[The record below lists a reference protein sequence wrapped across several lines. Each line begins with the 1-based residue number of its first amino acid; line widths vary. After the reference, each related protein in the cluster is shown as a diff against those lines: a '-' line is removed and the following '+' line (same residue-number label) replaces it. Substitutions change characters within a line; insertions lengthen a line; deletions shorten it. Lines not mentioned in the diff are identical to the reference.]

1 MVDEVDPAGPGDGAA
16 ASGLEERVA
25 RLEAE
30 LAALRRQMASGAAP
44 AVSAAAVA
52 SAAPVV
58 REATQPRSAV
68 EVRSATPAPA
78 SPPWP
83 VVGSAEAGLTSDMRR
98 LVSGSWASTARP
110 KATREAAESRDS
122 LESQIGSQVFNRI
135 AIVLLLIGTAYFLK
149 MAVDRQWIGPV
160 GRVLI
165 GLVAG
170 AGLVVWSERFR
181 AKGFAAFSYSLKA
194 LGSGVLYL
202 SLWAAFQLY
211 HLMPAGAAL
220 GLMVLVTA
228 WNGYMAWAQ
237 DSQLLAGYALA
248 GGFGTPLLLS
258 TGGNHEAF
266 LFSYLLAIDVAT
278 VALVRLR
285 PWAKLLLGAFPL
297 TMAFFA
303 AWYAEYYAA
312 GALAATSIYIV
323 LFSVTFGSVALGR
336 VREGADGE
344 LRRATLLKEILL
356 PLATAAFAALA
367 GYSVLQDAGH
377 HAWLPWLMLALAAV
391 YLGVMRAPQT
401 RTASAIHLSLAVV
414 LLTIAIPLKASGH
427 WITVSWL
434 VEGLALLW
442 VAARLEPRG
451 AEAGADEGEGYAAGT
466 LKMLASGAL
475 LLGFCGVAAH
485 SISSGF
491 AAMTAVWSAD
501 TGTELT
507 GVAVF
512 AAVVW
517 VGLRAAN
524 AVGGRDASWVQAGF
538 FGLLAIDAIALLM
551 AVREV
556 GTLWVFGDGGAQHV
570 PLESADFWTAVMGLA
585 IFAGVVA
592 VSLRIARGHAEE
604 NFWMVC
610 AAGSTIA
617 FNAIAVLTG
626 VREISAVW
634 EGSAAGENAADAAL
648 KEALAISAY
657 LMVYGAALLA
667 VGFWRRSGFLRW
679 QALGLLVFT
688 IGKAFLYD
696 MRDLSQGYRVVSL
709 MALGALLMA
718 ISFAY
723 QKDWLGLRAAAL
735 DEAVGD
741 GVAGAG
747 HEAGR

>member
-1 MVDEVDPAGPGDGAA
+1 MVG
-16 ASGLEERVA
+16 
-25 RLEAE
+25 
-30 LAALRRQMASGAAP
+30 
-44 AVSAAAVA
+44 
-52 SAAPVV
+52 
-58 REATQPRSAV
+58 
-68 EVRSATPAPA
+68 
-78 SPPWP
+78 
-83 VVGSAEAGLTSDMRR
+83 
-98 LVSGSWASTARP
+98 
-110 KATREAAESRDS
+110 
-122 LESQIGSQVFNRI
+122 
-135 AIVLLLIGTAYFLK
+135 
-149 MAVDRQWIGPV
+149 
-160 GRVLI
+160 
-165 GLVAG
+165 
-170 AGLVVWSERFR
+170 
-181 AKGFAAFSYSLKA
+181 
-194 LGSGVLYL
+194 
-202 SLWAAFQLY
+202 
-211 HLMPAGAAL
+211 
-220 GLMVLVTA
+220 VTA

-258 TGGNHEAF
+258 TGGNHEVF
-266 LFSYLLAIDVAT
+266 LFSYLLAIDVST

-297 TMAFFA
+297 TMAFFV

-312 GALAATSIYIV
+312 DALTATAIYIV

-344 LRRATLLKEILL
+344 LRRSTLLKDILL

-367 GYSVLQDAGH
+367 GYSVMQDAGH
-377 HAWLPWLMLALAAV
+377 HDWLPWLMLALAAV

-401 RTASAIHLSLAVV
+401 RTAAAIHLSLAVV

-442 VAARLEPRG
+442 VAARLESKG
-451 AEAGADEGEGYAAGT
+451 EDADTDAGEAYAAGT
-466 LKMLASGAL
+466 LKVLAWGAL

-491 AAMTAVWSAD
+491 AAMTAVWNAD

-512 AAVVW
+512 AAVV
-517 VGLRAAN
+517 
-524 AVGGRDASWVQAGF
+524 
-538 FGLLAIDAIALLM
+538 
-551 AVREV
+551 
-556 GTLWVFGDGGAQHV
+556 
-570 PLESADFWTAVMGLA
+570 
-585 IFAGVVA
+585 A
-592 VSLRIARGHAEE
+592 VSLRLARGHGGED
-604 NFWMVC
+604 FWMAC

-634 EGSAAGENAADAAL
+634 EGSAGAGADAAL
-648 KEALAISAY
+648 QEALAISAY

-688 IGKAFLYD
+688 IFKAFLYD
-696 MRDLSQGYRVVSL
+696 MRSLSQGYRVASL

-723 QKDWLGLRAAAL
+723 QKDWLGLRAADA
-735 DEAVGD
+735 DDASGD
-741 GVAGAG
+741 GVVDAGP
-747 HEAGR
+747 EAER